1 MAKMD
6 CRGSFGHTKWRSVI
20 SAYPSGFTGAM
31 TRQKRRSRRNAQG
44 APAKAARL
52 VLGRVPVGVMLPPRY
67 ATLPL
72 PAPYA
77 APPAHPAHRPRQTHS
92 ITPRDSLTRSLERI
106 HRKRRA
112 DRDRPSDADLKRTYT
127 GLDRAYAEQFIAVRD
142 ESRHAAERLDS
153 LASTDT
159 SDTAHDRDTHRDPHR
174 DH

>member
-1 MAKMD
+1 
-6 CRGSFGHTKWRSVI
+6 
-20 SAYPSGFTGAM
+20 
-31 TRQKRRSRRNAQG
+31 
-44 APAKAARL
+44 
-52 VLGRVPVGVMLPPRY
+52 MLPPRY

-77 APPAHPAHRPRQTHS
+77 GPPAHPTHRPPPNTLYYPLHEARARRRRS
-92 ITPRDSLTRSLERI
+92 AVGGRERRRAARERDSLTRSLERI

-127 GLDRAYAEQFIAVRD
+127 GLDRAYAEQFIAVCD

-153 LASTDT
+153 LASTNT
-159 SDTAHDRDTHRDPHR
+159 SDTAHERDTHRDPHR